1 MAIGG
6 LIGLLDDIAAL
17 TEVDRSITGR
27 CECRRWACDGEGG
40 WSGGG

>member
-17 TEVDRSITGR
+17 AKLSAASQDDMSAAAGR
-27 CECRRWACDGEGG
+27 AI
-40 WSGGG
+40 